1 MITIASVLAFLTT
14 GMDLTRFPRFV
25 LMLPLCLS
33 VAVIYKSTRMENMR
47 AVPAAAAVLW
57 ITIVL
62 GMVAVGVGLWALFS
76 VMA

>member
-1 MITIASVLAFLTT
+1 MIAAVLALFTT
-14 GMDLTRFPRFV
+14 GMELSRFPRFL

-47 AVPAAAAVLW
+47 EVPTSAAILW
-57 ITIVL
+57 VTIVL
-62 GMVAVGVGLWALFS
+62 GMAAVGVGLWAVFS

>member
-1 MITIASVLAFLTT
+1 MIATVLALFTT
-14 GMDLTRFPRFV
+14 GMELSRFPRFL

-47 AVPAAAAVLW
+47 EVPTAAAILW
-57 ITIVL
+57 VTIVL
-62 GMVAVGVGLWALFS
+62 GMVAVGVGLWAVFS